1 MVPET
6 ADELVPEFL
15 ESIPIDVITDDPLKY
30 KLQDNQPL
38 VYSVGADLDDDGGI
52 ESLDSDGKPVFDVI
66 NHLGSNTIDGDW
78 ILWPTAYE

>member
-15 ESIPIDVITDDPLKY
+15 ESIPIDVITGDPLKY

-38 VYSVGADLDDDGGI
+38 VYSVGADLDDDGGV
-52 ESLDSDGKPVFDVI
+52 ESLDSDGKPVLNVI
-66 NHLGSNTIDGDW
+66 DQIGSYPIDGDW